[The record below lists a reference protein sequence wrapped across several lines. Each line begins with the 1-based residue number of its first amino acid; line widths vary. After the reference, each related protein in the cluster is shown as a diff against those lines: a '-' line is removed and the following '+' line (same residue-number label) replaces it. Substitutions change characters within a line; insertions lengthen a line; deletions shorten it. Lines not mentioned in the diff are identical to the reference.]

1 MKSRLLGA
9 VCAAVMSVIS
19 LPLDAATINFD
30 DGTAPTSGPEP
41 VNTYSAD
48 GIQVAFSDA
57 TYVSYSKAGI
67 IGPDFPDIS
76 GNLGIQQYFW
86 TGSFYRPVTATFS
99 GAKAVDFVS
108 IWAITTGG
116 STQSTTATLKA
127 YDDGGNLLGQS
138 SGVVGGNYPTAPAG
152 ADFARLLSFTAP
164 NIAKIE
170 LTGFLSGGGV
180 NGFHVTFD
188 DLTFSAVPIPPA
200 LYLFASGLL
209 GLVGVARRKAA

>member
-1 MKSRLLGA
+1 MGTAQA
-9 VCAAVMSVIS
+9 V
-19 LPLDAATINFD
+19 TINFD

-67 IGPDFPDIS
+67 VGPDFPDIS
-76 GNLGIQQYFW
+76 GNLGIQQSFW

-138 SGVVGGNYPTAPAG
+138 SGVVGGNYPTVPAG

-170 LTGFLSGGGV
+170 LTGFLSAGGV

-200 LYLFASGLL
+200 IYLFGSGLI
-209 GLVGVARRKAA
+209 GLVGIARKRAA